1 VALALREITVRQ
13 FFRRRRLLKSLSKWT
28 PRRLNIHTGA
38 EEIDYEGD
46 WKIAQVGG
54 ARRDHACQYVQRGV
68 TSSTINYRIHYLTES
83 GNGEPGFPYPYVGYT
98 DYYCDGSDIT
108 YGLVT
113 GNQQYQYVG
122 SC

>member
-1 VALALREITVRQ
+1 MKGIGKSLKFAALAAIMLVST
-13 FFRRRRLLKSLSKWT
+13 SS
-28 PRRLNIHTGA
+28 GA
-38 EEIDYEGD
+38 
-46 WKIAQVGG
+46 
-54 ARRDHACQYVQRGV
+54 V
-68 TSSTINYRIHYLTES
+68 TSSTINYRIHYITEN
-83 GNGEPGFPYPYVGYT
+83 GNAEPGFPYPYVGYT